1 MAVEKRLCRKH
12 YERFCELKK
21 RREQNPVHRL
31 NEALPRK
38 IKGPKSKKK
47 LVKEREIINSRKKH
61 KQEQGPS
68 LTELNKKVREILK
81 TPAWRTLETRIRRNG
96 ITFKS
101 KAELD
106 ALSELY
112 AIYSWVS
119 YCKRGDNYSVW

>member
-1 MAVEKRLCRKH
+1 
-12 YERFCELKK
+12 LKK

-81 TPAWRTLETRIRRNG
+81 TPAWRTLETRIRR
-96 ITFKS
+96 
-101 KAELD
+101 
-106 ALSELY
+106 
-112 AIYSWVS
+112 
-119 YCKRGDNYSVW
+119 

>member
-1 MAVEKRLCRKH
+1 MTGRKNKCVRKNCNNQVFSVKMAVEKRLCRKH

-68 LTELNKKVREILK
+68 LAELNKK
-81 TPAWRTLETRIRRNG
+81 
-96 ITFKS
+96 S
-101 KAELD
+101 
-106 ALSELY
+106 S
-112 AIYSWVS
+112 
-119 YCKRGDNYSVW
+119 